1 MVVPTDTGDV
11 VTYTMTLA
19 TMLAG
24 IYSAV
29 DVADENLGDTL
40 ASCEPRAQHQG
51 NKNLARGAMNA
62 PRGWGAG
69 RGFQAKAGRIQGMD
83 GQHDNQGTAT

>member
-1 MVVPTDTGDV
+1 MVVTTDTGDV
-11 VTYTMTLA
+11 VTYTLPLT

-24 IYSAV
+24 IYSGV
-29 DVADENLGDTL
+29 DVADEKASRDSRVLRAARAALGQN
-40 ASCEPRAQHQG
+40 P
-51 NKNLARGAMNA
+51 ARGAMKA

>member
-1 MVVPTDTGDV
+1 MVVTTDTGDV

-29 DVADENLGDTL
+29 DVA
-40 ASCEPRAQHQG
+40 R
-51 NKNLARGAMNA
+51 
-62 PRGWGAG
+62 
-69 RGFQAKAGRIQGMD
+69 
-83 GQHDNQGTAT
+83 